1 MENSGIYFITC
12 ECFGAKFVKV
22 GRSTDVASRRR
33 ELQCGCPFEL
43 VIEYVQPVDEEE
55 AIMQERRYRAKLRSL
70 LQRIQQADAWQL
82 SASENLMPR
91 WFPFVGE
98 IEAHVLEL
106 KNEESPES
114 SVATDQQAMLF

>member
-1 MENSGIYFITC
+1 M
-12 ECFGAKFVKV
+12 
-22 GRSTDVASRRR
+22 
-33 ELQCGCPFEL
+33 
-43 VIEYVQPVDEEE
+43 IEYVQPVDEEE

>member
-1 MENSGIYFITC
+1 MENSGVYFITC

-43 VIEYVQPVDEEE
+43 MIEYIHPVDDEE
-55 AIMQERRYRAKLRSL
+55 AITQERRYRAKLRSL
-70 LQRIQQADAWQL
+70 AQQIQQTDAWRL
-82 SASENLMPR
+82 STSEKLMPR

-98 IEAHVLEL
+98 IEAYVLEL
-106 KNEESPES
+106 KNGESPES
-114 SVATDQQAMLF
+114 AFATDQQSMLF

>member
-12 ECFGAKFVKV
+12 ECFGVKFVKV

-43 VIEYVQPVDEEE
+43 VIEYVQPVDEDE
-55 AIMQERRYRAKLRSL
+55 ALMQEHRYRAKLRSL
-70 LQRIQQADAWQL
+70 AQRIQQADAWQL

-106 KNEESPES
+106 KNGESPES
-114 SVATDQQAMLF
+114 PFATDQQAMLF